1 MRRPDRDGRLLIHRA
16 LGSSACLGAVKL
28 LVQGNTNCAR
38 VPDQEG
44 MLPLHIACECATAG
58 VVRYLVELD
67 DTTNII
73 SAKQGSPL
81 HHACHAGNCE
91 AVNYLLDRQVA
102 SVSER
107 NTKGK
112 LPIHLLCD
120 AANER
125 RGLRDTPLYVETIW
139 RLLLAY
145 PETVVNW

>member
-1 MRRPDRDGRLLIHRA
+1 MYNSRCCQVFG
-16 LGSSACLGAVKL
+16 
-28 LVQGNTNCAR
+28 
-38 VPDQEG
+38 
-44 MLPLHIACECATAG
+44 
-58 VVRYLVELD
+58 LVELYNND
-67 DTTNII
+67 
-73 SAKQGSPL
+73 GG
-81 HHACHAGNCE
+81 HAGNCE

-139 RLLLAY
+139 RLLLAN